1 MTDLDSIIQQAFD
14 LLAPITLESNRP
26 VPRRI
31 DIRIKSDDLVTA
43 VKTLQDASWGYLVAI
58 TGMDHPAPITAEG
71 EPDGEGQLEVLYSIG
86 NGPACLFLRVML
98 PYSAARVPTLCG
110 LIPSATLYERELME
124 LFGVEV
130 VGTPDTR
137 RLIVA
142 DDWPEGT
149 YPMRKSFR
157 STRTLRIDEEGTRV

>member
-1 MTDLDSIIQQAFD
+1 MMDLDTIVQTAVD
-14 LLAPITLESNRP
+14 LLAPITLETNRP

-31 DIRIKSDDLVTA
+31 DIRIKPDDLVSAIT
-43 VKTLQDASWGYLVAI
+43 TLQNANWGYLVAI
-58 TGMDHPAPITAEG
+58 TGMDHSAPLTPEG
-71 EPDGEGQLEVLYSIG
+71 KPDGEGSIEVLYSIG
-86 NGPACLFLRVML
+86 QGPVCLFLRVSV
-98 PYSAARVPTLCG
+98 PYSAAKVPTLCG

-130 VGTPDTR
+130 IGTPDTR

-142 DDWPEGT
+142 DEWPEGVF
-149 YPMRKSFR
+149 PMRKSFK